1 VKPSALV
8 TVHDLHVR
16 FSRGALFGRREWVHA
31 LDGVSIAIPAGATLG
46 IAGESGSGKS
56 TLGRALVGLA
66 PISAGTVELDG
77 ALVAGAE
84 RRPAKASLRQMQMVF
99 QDPYAS
105 LDPRHTIGRI
115 IAEPLRIHGIGDA
128 AERRARVSELL
139 GLVGLD
145 AAFAGRRPGQLS
157 GGQRQRVGIARA
169 LACAPG
175 FVICDEPTSS
185 LDVSVQAQIVNL
197 LLRLQN
203 ELGLTYL
210 FISHNLA
217 VLRAVSSVVGILYLG
232 RIVEIGPAN
241 DVLQWPRHPYT
252 AALLSAVP
260 VPDPTVERA
269 RRRIA
274 LPGDPPSP
282 VDLPTGCRFH
292 PRCPRA
298 RERCRVE
305 DPVLAGETQQFA
317 CFYPLDREVRAA

>member
-1 VKPSALV
+1 
-8 TVHDLHVR
+8 
-16 FSRGALFGRREWVHA
+16 VHA
-31 LDGVSIAIPAGATLG
+31 LDGVSIAIPSGQTLG

-66 PISAGTVELDG
+66 PISAGRVELG
-77 ALVAGAE
+77 GGLVADAGL
-84 RRPAKASLRQMQMVF
+84 RPAKACLRQMQMVF

-105 LDPRHTIGRI
+105 LDPRHPIGRT

-128 AERRARVSELL
+128 AERRARVAELL
-139 GLVGLD
+139 GLVGFD
-145 AAFAGRRPGQLS
+145 TAFASRYPAQLS

-197 LLRLQN
+197 LLRLQA
-203 ELGLTYL
+203 ELSLTYL

-217 VLRAVSSVVGILYLG
+217 VLRAVSSSVGILYLG
-232 RIVEIGPAN
+232 RIVEIGGAE
-241 DVLQWPRHPYT
+241 DVLDRPRHPYT

-260 VPDPTVERA
+260 VPDPKVERA
-269 RRRIA
+269 RRRIP

-282 VDLPTGCRFH
+282 VNLPTGCRFH

-298 RERCRVE
+298 QERCRVE
-305 DPVLAGETQQFA
+305 DPALEPIAADAQQVA
-317 CFYPLDREVRAA
+317 CFYPIEHESRAA